1 VHISFLGF
9 GFQCLLY
16 GNSAS
21 CLKTAF
27 GNLLAY
33 LLGIAIPRFLTLIQ
47 ADKATNNS
55 FRLMSV
61 RWLYGLIF

>member
-47 ADKATNNS
+47 ADKYPNYYQVSA
-55 FRLMSV
+55 FCV
-61 RWLYGLIF
+61 GIYGLIF